1 MVHSLRFNFMNVVS
15 GVINYLNEVRGEMAK
30 VTWPAREKTIKIV
43 GLIII
48 ISIVMGVFI
57 GGLDFLL
64 SRLLNIILQR

>member
-1 MVHSLRFNFMNVVS
+1 MNVVS

-64 SRLLNIILQR
+64 SRLLSIILQR